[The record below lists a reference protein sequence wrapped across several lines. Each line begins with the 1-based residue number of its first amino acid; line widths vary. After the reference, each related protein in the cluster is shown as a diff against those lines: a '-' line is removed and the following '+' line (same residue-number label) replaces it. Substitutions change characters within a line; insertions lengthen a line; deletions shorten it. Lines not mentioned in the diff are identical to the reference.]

1 LLSSSDV
8 AGCCL
13 SANGFAFAIVRRAG
27 ARWGGAA
34 IESAMDTFLLIIGL
48 ALIIQGVLNIFF
60 REQARRAKN
69 RMRTW
74 QDIAYRAEHYATEW
88 QEIAL
93 QEIAVR
99 EAQEKKQEQINEVP
113 AQVSRDILPL
123 VWDGLGR
130 KPVLSDYSCGDARP
144 KSVSPKGVNQKQKI
158 QRPTR
163 AQGQSRKG
171 LTGGQPRADKKR
183 PAA

>member
-1 LLSSSDV
+1 V
-8 AGCCL
+8 HW
-13 SANGFAFAIVRRAG
+13 G
-27 ARWGGAA
+27 ASGGAA
-34 IESAMDTFLLIIGL
+34 IESAMDNFLLIIGI
-48 ALIIQGVLNIFF
+48 ALILQGVLNIFF

-69 RMRTW
+69 RVRTW
-74 QDIAYRAEHYATEW
+74 QDIAYRAEQFVSEW

-93 QEIAVR
+93 QEIAAR
-99 EAQEKKQEQINEVP
+99 EVQEKKQEQINEVP

-130 KPVLSDYSCGDARP
+130 KPALSDCSCGDAHP
-144 KSVSPKGVNQKQKI
+144 KSLPPKRVPQKQII

-163 AQGQSRKG
+163 VQGQSRKD
-171 LTGGQPRADKKR
+171 LTGGQPREDKKR